1 MIIMNKKKKISDIV
15 DSSRI
20 AIGKPDKSF
29 LLLTNGRR
37 ESQGFIIEHI
47 ELRQYIE
54 NVDPFLGSY
63 SLLTVLIKTDKGEVE
78 MKYDEGFR
86 NNDAIELAATSLTQY
101 VGIASLINR
110 ALIELQR

>member
-1 MIIMNKKKKISDIV
+1 MMDKKKISDI

-20 AIGKPDKSF
+20 TKRDPDKS
-29 LLLTNGRR
+29 LALLTNGKN
-37 ESQGFIIEHI
+37 ENQGFIIEHI

-54 NVDPFLGSY
+54 NIDPFLGNY

-86 NNDAIELAATSLTQY
+86 GNNIIESVARMLTQY
-101 VGIASLINR
+101 AGFASLINR

>member
-1 MIIMNKKKKISDIV
+1 MMVENKKKVTDI
-15 DSSRI
+15 DSSSRNN
-20 AIGKPDKSF
+20 KRNPDKSLT
-29 LLLTNGRR
+29 LLANGKT
-37 ESQGFIIEHI
+37 ENQGYIIEHI

-54 NVDPFLGSY
+54 DVDPFLGNY

-86 NNDAIELAATSLTQY
+86 GNNVIESAAIMLTEY
-101 VGIASLINR
+101 AGFAPLINR

>member
-1 MIIMNKKKKISDIV
+1 MKKKVIDI
-15 DSSRI
+15 DSRI
-20 AIGKPDKSF
+20 TKRDPDKS
-29 LLLTNGRR
+29 LALLTNGKN
-37 ESQGFIIEHI
+37 ENQGFIIEHI

-54 NVDPFLGSY
+54 NIDPFLGNY

-86 NNDAIELAATSLTQY
+86 GNNIIESVARMLTQY
-101 VGIASLINR
+101 AGFASLINR

>member
-1 MIIMNKKKKISDIV
+1 MTKKIRDIDV
-15 DSSRI
+15 SRI
-20 AIGKPDKSF
+20 TKQIPDKS
-29 LLLTNGRR
+29 LILLTDSKN

-54 NVDPFLGSY
+54 NADPSLGNY

-86 NNDAIELAATSLTQY
+86 GIDVIESAATMLTQY
-101 VGIASLINR
+101 AGLASLINR

>member
-1 MIIMNKKKKISDIV
+1 MTMNKKKISDI

-20 AIGKPDKSF
+20 IMRNPDKSF

>member
-1 MIIMNKKKKISDIV
+1 MMNKKKISDI

-20 AIGKPDKSF
+20 TKRTPDKS
-29 LLLTNGRR
+29 LALLTDGKN
-37 ESQGFIIEHI
+37 ENQGFIIEHI

-54 NVDPFLGSY
+54 NVDPFLGNY

-86 NNDAIELAATSLTQY
+86 GNNVIESAARMLTQY
-101 VGIASLINR
+101 AGFASLINR

>member
-1 MIIMNKKKKISDIV
+1 MNKKKVSDIE
-15 DSSRI
+15 SSRI
-20 AIGKPDKSF
+20 IMRNPDKS
-29 LLLTNGRR
+29 LVLLTNSRN
-37 ESQGFIIEHI
+37 ENQGFIIEHI

-54 NVDPFLGSY
+54 NVDPFLGNY

-86 NNDAIELAATSLTQY
+86 DIDVIESAARMLTQY
-101 VGIASLINR
+101 VGFASLINR

>member
-1 MIIMNKKKKISDIV
+1 MMDKKKISDI

-20 AIGKPDKSF
+20 TKRVPDKS
-29 LLLTNGRR
+29 LALLTNGKN
-37 ESQGFIIEHI
+37 ENQGFIIEHI

-54 NVDPFLGSY
+54 NVDRFLGNY

-86 NNDAIELAATSLTQY
+86 GNNIIESVARMLTQY
-101 VGIASLINR
+101 AGFASLINR

>member
-1 MIIMNKKKKISDIV
+1 MRN
-15 DSSRI
+15 
-20 AIGKPDKSF
+20 PDKSIV
-29 LLLTNGRR
+29 LLTNGRN
-37 ESQGFIIEHI
+37 ENQGFIIEYI

-54 NVDPFLGSY
+54 NVDPFLGNY

-86 NNDAIELAATSLTQY
+86 DINVIESAARMLTQY
-101 VGIASLINR
+101 AGFASLINR

>member
-1 MIIMNKKKKISDIV
+1 MMNKKKISDI

-20 AIGKPDKSF
+20 TKRTPDKSVT
-29 LLLTNGRR
+29 LLANGKT
-37 ESQGFIIEHI
+37 ENQGYIIEHI

-54 NVDPFLGSY
+54 NVDPFLGNY
-63 SLLTVLIKTDKGEVE
+63 SLLTVLIKTNKGEVE

-86 NNDAIELAATSLTQY
+86 DNNVIESAAKMLTQY
-101 VGIASLINR
+101 AGFASLINR

>member
-1 MIIMNKKKKISDIV
+1 MMIVNKKKVIDI

-20 AIGKPDKSF
+20 TKRNPDKSLT
-29 LLLTNGRR
+29 LLANSKTEN
-37 ESQGFIIEHI
+37 QGYIIEHI

-54 NVDPFLGSY
+54 DVDPFLGNY

-86 NNDAIELAATSLTQY
+86 GNNVIELAAKMLTQY
-101 VGIASLINR
+101 AGFASLINR

>member
-1 MIIMNKKKKISDIV
+1 MMVNKKKVTDI

-20 AIGKPDKSF
+20 TEHNPDKSII
-29 LLLTNGRR
+29 LLANGKT
-37 ESQGFIIEHI
+37 ENQGYIIEHI

-54 NVDPFLGSY
+54 DIDPFLGDY

-86 NNDAIELAATSLTQY
+86 GNNVIESAAKMLSQY
-101 VGIASLINR
+101 AGFASLINR